1 MITPILIKGG
11 AALTATAAML
21 AGAPLLDNAFG
32 SSGPAAMPVSWE
44 QQRSV
49 DSGSAT
55 SSHVAV
61 LKAEEE
67 RKKAERKAKREAK
80 REAERKARKAAERK
94 AKKEAERKAA
104 QERAARSRAAQGG
117 TPAQNRALGMQM
129 CAERGWSSYQCEDLG
144 RLWQKESGWSS
155 SAHNSSSGAHGIP
168 QSLPGSKMSSHG
180 SDWATSARTQIAWGL
195 DYIAGRY
202 GNPSNAWAHSQSRG
216 WY

>member
-1 MITPILIKGG
+1 MITPILTKGG

-55 SSHVAV
+55 SSHVGV

-80 REAERKARKAAERK
+80 R
-94 AKKEAERKAA
+94 EAERKAA

-180 SDWATSARTQIAWGL
+180 SDWATSARRQIAWGL
-195 DYIAGRY
+195 DYIAGR
-202 GNPSNAWAHSQSRG
+202 
-216 WY
+216 

>member
-1 MITPILIKGG
+1 MITPILIKAG
-11 AALTATAAML
+11 AALTATAAVI
-21 AGAPLLDNAFG
+21 AGAPVLDSAFG
-32 SSGPAAMPVSWE
+32 TSEPAAMSVVWE
-44 QQRSV
+44 EQRSA
-49 DSGSAT
+49 DAQNAT
-55 SSHVAV
+55 SSHEAV

-67 RKKAERKAKREAK
+67 RKE
-80 REAERKARKAAERK
+80 AERK
-94 AKKEAERKAA
+94 AKKKAERKEAERKAKKAAERKAA
-104 QERAARSRAAQGG
+104 QEKAARSRAQGG

-129 CAERGWSSYQCEDLG
+129 CAERGWSSSQCEDLG

-155 SAHNSSSGAHGIP
+155 SAHNGSSGAHGIP

-180 SDWATSARTQIAWGL
+180 SDWATSASTQIAWGL